1 MAQDL
6 RGGNVEEQNQQQP
19 AKKPVMNV
27 ESLTKI
33 SKVLDKEWDNMDA
46 ADKRYVLSRFI
57 ARAKADG
64 VNVEGL

>member
-1 MAQDL
+1 MAQGL
-6 RGGNVEEQNQQQP
+6 RGGHVEEEKPQ
-19 AKKPVMNV
+19 KKSVLNV
-27 ESLTKI
+27 ESLVRV